1 MVYRLIIKPRAENDL
16 AEAITWYESQK
27 SGLGKLFLDQVEK
40 YLKNIGKNP
49 FQYPSKRKPYR
60 EAFIKMFPYLIIY
73 EVVENE
79 VIVYSVF
86 NTYRDPCDKP

>member
-16 AEAITWYESQK
+16 AEAITWYESRK

-40 YLKNIGKNP
+40 YLNYIRRNP
-49 FQYPSKRKPYR
+49 FQYPSKRRPYR

-86 NTYRDPCDKP
+86 NTYRDPRDKL